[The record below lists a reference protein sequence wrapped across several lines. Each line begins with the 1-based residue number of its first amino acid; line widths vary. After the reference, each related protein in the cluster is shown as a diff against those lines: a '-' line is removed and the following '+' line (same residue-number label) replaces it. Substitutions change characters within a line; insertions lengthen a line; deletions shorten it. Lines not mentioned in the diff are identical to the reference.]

1 MDVCGLMFRAFWDG
15 GNAHPI
21 RAHTRYMVA
30 IWNIGERIERDEKT
44 YDVQRTECAWEGGWK
59 RIQRSWSFFLFSPWQ
74 LILKMRD
81 KGGQMLWADCRIEE
95 SLSQP
100 DLSRRC
106 HMMMRMLPEGETVS
120 RSRREPLRGVLLASI
135 KRDPKGNPFRD
146 ICDSRLRL

>member
-1 MDVCGLMFRAFWDG
+1 MYNARSVLGRVE
-15 GNAHPI
+15 AHP
-21 RAHTRYMVA
+21 A
-30 IWNIGERIERDEKT
+30 ILD
-44 YDVQRTECAWEGGWK
+44 
-59 RIQRSWSFFLFSPWQ
+59 FFLFFPWQ

-100 DLSRRC
+100 DLSLRC
-106 HMMMRMLPEGETVS
+106 HMMMRMLPEGETVN
-120 RSRREPLRGVLLASI
+120 RSRREPSRGVLLAPI